1 MRPEC
6 EQLTTHCGQDT
17 FQEGESSI
25 EIFPE
30 KERPKRK
37 SLDQAVGSSWLTPS
51 FQQNLRGLGVEAESF
66 HYSLK
71 DVGQKQEE
79 SAHLPS
85 W

>member
-6 EQLTTHCGQDT
+6 EQLTARCGQDT

-37 SLDQAVGSSWLTPS
+37 SLDQAVGSS
-51 FQQNLRGLGVEAESF
+51 
-66 HYSLK
+66 
-71 DVGQKQEE
+71 
-79 SAHLPS
+79 
-85 W
+85 

>member
-1 MRPEC
+1 MNKKRQEHQEYSYLKGVQGKKSQHMRPEC

-37 SLDQAVGSSWLTPS
+37 SLDQAVGSS
-51 FQQNLRGLGVEAESF
+51 
-66 HYSLK
+66 
-71 DVGQKQEE
+71 
-79 SAHLPS
+79 
-85 W
+85 